1 MANIIVQRKSSFY
14 PVIESSEIERI
25 ADDIIDEVMPILH
38 EQENEYF
45 LEQTKM
51 LFMPHINNVLR
62 NNKSKKNLIRKLRK
76 ARYSIKH
83 SALVNEKNPELIF
96 LFEKFYFNVLR
107 ATA

>member
-14 PVIESSEIERI
+14 PVNKQSEIERI

-62 NNKSKKNLIRKLRK
+62 NNKSQKNLIRKLRK

>member
-14 PVIESSEIERI
+14 PEIELAEIERI
-25 ADDIIDEVMPILH
+25 ADDIIDELIPELH
-38 EQENEYF
+38 EQENINF
-45 LEQTKM
+45 LAQTKM
-51 LFMPHINNVLR
+51 AFMPHINNVLR
-62 NNKSKKNLIRKLRK
+62 NNKSQKNLIRKLRK

>member
-1 MANIIVQRKSSFY
+1 
-14 PVIESSEIERI
+14 
-25 ADDIIDEVMPILH
+25 
-38 EQENEYF
+38 
-45 LEQTKM
+45 
-51 LFMPHINNVLR
+51 MPHINNVLR
-62 NNKSKKNLIRKLRK
+62 NNKSQKNLIRKLRK